1 MANPKVVVIS
11 LSDDEPE
18 VQALVARWRAEGVN
32 VSRMFV
38 KAAKKTFIEPEMPI
52 EVETLATVR
61 RIETKL
67 SETIQ
72 NIVDGKMER

>member
-38 KAAKKTFIEPEMPI
+38 KAAKKTFIEPGDPANAEI
-52 EVETLATVR
+52 KRRLDEILDNVR
-61 RIETKL
+61 TR
-67 SETIQ
+67 
-72 NIVDGKMER
+72 

>member
-18 VQALVARWRAEGVN
+18 VQALVARWRAEGIN

-38 KAAKKTFIEPEMPI
+38 KGAKKTFIEPADPANAEI
-52 EVETLATVR
+52 KRRLDEILDNVR
-61 RIETKL
+61 TR
-67 SETIQ
+67 
-72 NIVDGKMER
+72 